1 MDTRR
6 EFIKKAAFLAGGQ
19 GFLGALPPA
28 IQRALAIDPRAG
40 TTWFDAEH
48 VVILM
53 QENRSF
59 DHCYGAL
66 RGVRGFRDPRFITLP
81 NGNPVWLQSN
91 GEGETFAPFRL
102 DIRGTNATWMGSL
115 PHDWTNQSDARNGG
129 RYDGWLEAKHSSEKN
144 YGGMP
149 LTLGHYTREDIPFY
163 YSLADAFTVCDQAFC
178 SSLTGTTPNRLH
190 LWTGTIRDEQHASA
204 RPRVRNQDTDYGQWA
219 DYTSFPERLEDNGIS
234 WKIYQ
239 NEIGLDLSFDEEGD
253 AWLCNFQDNPIEWFS
268 AYHVR
273 YSAFYRNAIP
283 GKIDSL
289 NKQIEAMKTKL
300 AGLPA
305 GGTTAPTGGK
315 ETEDLKEQIA
325 GAEKTVA
332 ALREDQLGFT
342 QENYHKLSQREKN
355 LHERAFSTN
364 SHDPFYHDLSS
375 VSYHDGD
382 TVREMKVPK
391 GDVLHQFREDVQS
404 GHLPAVSWLVAP
416 ERFSD
421 HPSSAWY
428 GPWYISE
435 AIDILTANPEVW
447 KKTIFILCYD
457 ENDGYFDHVP
467 PFVSPHPDQPETGLA
482 SVGIDCSL
490 EHMTRE
496 QDLQKMPESHA
507 RGGPIGLGYR
517 VPLVVVSPW
526 SRGGFVNSQ
535 VFDHTSILM
544 FLEKFI
550 SHKYGKKIEET
561 NINNWRRTVCGDL
574 SSVFRPY
581 NGDKGTV
588 PFPDKALFLESI
600 YNAKFKNPPA
610 GFAPLSLELQER
622 ARKDLF
628 ATGLLPEQEKGVRPS
643 CALPYELYVE
653 GDVTG
658 DHRSVLLD
666 LRAEITVFRDRSA
679 GSPFTAYCYGKEL
692 KIRNYAVKPGDQV
705 LDKIP
710 LDDFENG
717 RYNIHV
723 HGPNGFFRAFA
734 GNIQDPPVIF
744 KFGYEFSHDQ
754 KPTGRIQLGIVNS
767 DNSHG
772 YILRIRD
779 NAYGAPERVQTLGT
793 LTTKEGRPKII
804 LDAAVSGGWY
814 DYSILV
820 DGAVSFEKRYAGRV
834 ETGKDSTSDPAMG

>member
-6 EFIKKAAFLAGGQ
+6 EFIKKAAVLAGGN
-19 GFLGALPPA
+19 GLFGALPPA
-28 IQRALAIDPRAG
+28 IQRALAIDPKAG
-40 TTWFDAEH
+40 TTWLDAEH

-91 GEGETFAPFRL
+91 GAGQTFAPFRL

-129 RYDGWLEAKHSSEKN
+129 RYDGWLEAKHSSEKE
-144 YGGMP
+144 YAGMP
-149 LTLGHYTREDIPFY
+149 LTLGYYTREDIPFY

-219 DYTSFPERLEDNGIS
+219 AYTSFPERLEDNGIS

-239 NEIGLDLSFDEEGD
+239 NEIGLDLALDEEGD

-268 AYHVR
+268 PYHVR

-283 GKIDSL
+283 EKIASL
-289 NKQIEAMKTKL
+289 TTQISTMKTKL
-300 AGLPA
+300 AGLQA
-305 GGTTAPTGGK
+305 GGKAVPLGGK
-315 ETEDLKEQIA
+315 EGEELKEHIA
-325 GAEKTVA
+325 AAEKTVQT
-332 ALREDQLGFT
+332 LKEDQQTFT
-342 QENYHKLSQREKN
+342 QENYDKLPQREKN

-364 SHDPFYHDLSS
+364 SEDPFYHELSH

-391 GDVLHQFREDVQS
+391 GDVLHQFREDVKS
-404 GHLPAVSWLVAP
+404 GKLPAVSWLVAP

-435 AIDILTANPEVW
+435 ALDILTANPEVW
-447 KKTIFILCYD
+447 KKTIFVLCYD

-482 SVGIDCSL
+482 SEGIDLSL
-490 EHMTRE
+490 EHMSRE
-496 QDLQKMPESHA
+496 QDLQKMPETHA

-517 VPLVVVSPW
+517 VPLVVASPW

-544 FLEKFI
+544 FLEKFL
-550 SHKYGKKIEET
+550 SYKYGKKIEES

-588 PFPDKALFLESI
+588 PFPGKAVFLETI
-600 YNAKFKNPPA
+600 YNARFKNPPA
-610 GFAPLSLELQER
+610 GFEPLTREQLER
-622 ARKDLF
+622 SRKDLF
-628 ATGLLPEQEKGVRPS
+628 TAGLLPEQEKGVRPS

-653 GDVTG
+653 ADITG
-658 DHRSVLLD
+658 DHRSVLID
-666 LRAEITVFRDRSA
+666 MRAENTAFGNRSA
-679 GSPFTAYCYGKEL
+679 GSPFTVYCYGKEF
-692 KIRNYAVKPGDQV
+692 KTRNYAVKPGDQV

-717 RYNIHV
+717 HYKVHV
-723 HGPNGFFRAFA
+723 HGPNGFFRVFA
-734 GNIQDPPVIF
+734 GNKQDPPVIF
-744 KFGYEFSHDQ
+744 KFEYEFSHDQ
-754 KPTGRIQLGIVNS
+754 KPTGRIHLGIINT
-767 DNSHG
+767 DNSHSCTV
-772 YILRIRD
+772 RIRD
-779 NAYGAPERVQTLGT
+779 NAYGSAERVRTLGT
-793 LTTKEGRPKII
+793 VTKEEGRSKII
-804 LDAAVSGGWY
+804 LDTANSDGWY
-814 DYSILV
+814 DYNILV
-820 DGAVSFEKRYAGRV
+820 EGALSFEKRYAGRV
-834 ETGKDSTSDPAMG
+834 ETGKDSSSDPAMG